1 MKRNAALRL
10 CSGPRACRPA
20 DGLFTKPSTLT
31 LIVLSNIRP
40 KLLSFFMKGLNMNKL
55 HSFIIFLTVF
65 LTLYGLLHL
74 YFYRK
79 LSMAIDMNNLCNV
92 SVIIALCFLTLS
104 PIFIY
109 KSTNTEHFLLT
120 NMLAHIG
127 FIWMGGLFLFF
138 SINLLVDS
146 YRVIIHISNWIVSPN
161 LSRYLPGDRATF
173 FITLLIITGILIY
186 GRFEAENIAV
196 ERIELRTAKL
206 PPQVSSLRIVQI
218 TDIHFSMLNGVKLA
232 QKIGRIIEGLH
243 PDILVS
249 TGDLI
254 DRGLEDKEAV
264 VSLFRYIKAPYGK
277 YAVAGNHEFIS
288 GINKA
293 VEFTEKA
300 GFTMLRNEGITAG
313 NFLKIAGIDDPA
325 AKRYGIASAVSEDKV
340 LEFFSPDSLNI
351 FLKHQPKIE
360 NNGLGKFDLQISGH
374 THNGQ
379 IFPFTLITLL
389 FYPYNKGL
397 FKVSND
403 SYLYVSRG
411 TGTWGPPIRFL
422 TFPEITVIDFQREGL
437 ETN

>member
-1 MKRNAALRL
+1 
-10 CSGPRACRPA
+10 
-20 DGLFTKPSTLT
+20 
-31 LIVLSNIRP
+31 
-40 KLLSFFMKGLNMNKL
+40 MNKL

-74 YFYRK
+74 YFYSK
-79 LSMAIDMNNLCNV
+79 LNSAIDMSTTCNV
-92 SVIIALCFLTLS
+92 LVIIALCFLLLS

-120 NMLAHIG
+120 NILAHIG

-146 YRVIIHISNWIVSPN
+146 YRVIIHISNWIFSPN
-161 LSRYLPGDRATF
+161 LLRCIPGDRITF
-173 FITLLIITGILIY
+173 LITLLIITGILIY

-196 ERIELRTAKL
+196 ERIELKTAKL

-232 QKIGRIIEGLH
+232 QKIGNIIKGLH

-254 DRGLEDKEAV
+254 DRGLEDKEVV
-264 VSLFRYIKAPYGK
+264 VSLFRNIKAPYGK

-300 GFTMLRNEGITAG
+300 GFIMLRNEGITVG
-313 NFLKIAGIDDPA
+313 NFLKIAGVDDPA
-325 AKRYGIASAVSEDKV
+325 AKRYGTASAVSEDKV
-340 LEFFSPDSLNI
+340 LESFSPDYLNI

-360 NNGLGKFDLQISGH
+360 NNSLGKFDLQISGH

-379 IFPFTLITLL
+379 IFPFTLVTLL
-389 FYPYNKGL
+389 FYPYHKGL

-437 ETN
+437 DTN